1 MGRGLGQK
9 ASTVSAVEPAN
20 DAICGEADPDE
31 DKDEESE
38 AESVTE
44 DEFTQFPISQE
55 EEDATPWDEAVHAEE
70 EQDSGAHVHVGSRRG
85 HSSHVKGN
93 QQRGEQKNVEQST
106 TQEGTVAKRK
116 RKADDR
122 NRRRDMKRA
131 TTVTTVRSIPN
142 QRPLQMIVGEGLV
155 SITHDSS
162 VPWWEHRGILGQT
175 RE

>member
-1 MGRGLGQK
+1 MANSDGSWF
-9 ASTVSAVEPAN
+9 STVSAVEPAN

-31 DKDEESE
+31 DPDEESE

-93 QQRGEQKNVEQST
+93 QQRGEQKKNVEQGGHS
-106 TQEGTVAKRK
+106 
-116 RKADDR
+116 
-122 NRRRDMKRA
+122 
-131 TTVTTVRSIPN
+131 
-142 QRPLQMIVGEGLV
+142 GEEKKKG
-155 SITHDSS
+155 
-162 VPWWEHRGILGQT
+162 G
-175 RE
+175 